1 VHAGSLGV
9 EDVEG
14 MELKIHTLAYHSRT
28 TTVPRLLRHMRKA
41 VILDVLSQVRCCWGA
56 VGGCW
61 DRLRA
66 HVNTHTD
73 THTTPARMHTTTH
86 PHTLAH
92 SRNTSSRGIRAHTH
106 RPTHIRAHA

>member
-1 VHAGSLGV
+1 MHAGSLGV

-66 HVNTHTD
+66 HVNTHRH
-73 THTTPARMHTTTH
+73 THNARTHAHHNTPAHTGASTQHKLTR
-86 PHTLAH
+86 HT
-92 SRNTSSRGIRAHTH
+92 RAHTH